1 MGQPRL
7 DKIIPIAIVSMD
19 GDLCDLVQSVE
30 NMELFGVFE
39 LRADAVPPGLNY
51 LGRDSEWSEIQ
62 YRFPGAKVLV
72 ATDSFAL
79 RRQLFSFYGE
89 ENIASI
95 IAPDAIVAPTAHLGL
110 GCIVQ
115 HGVKIMRAAQIG
127 TGCKFNMDVTVH
139 HDSVIGDFCT
149 LTPGCR
155 LLGKVILEDDV
166 FVGSGATILPGCTI
180 ARGTVIGAGAM
191 VNHDTAPG
199 QVVVGVPARP
209 LNL

>member
-1 MGQPRL
+1 MGQSRI
-7 DKIIPIAIVSMD
+7 DKNTPIAIISMD

-30 NMELFGVFE
+30 NMDLLGVFE
-39 LRADAVPPGLNY
+39 LQADAVPPGLNY
-51 LGRDSEWSEIQ
+51 LGRDSEWSEVQ
-62 YRFPGAKVLV
+62 ERFPGVKVLV

-89 ENIASI
+89 ENVASI
-95 IAPDAIVAPTAHLGL
+95 IAPDAIVAPTAHLGA

-115 HGVKIMRAAQIG
+115 HDVKIMRAAQIG

-139 HDSVIGDFCT
+139 HDAVIGDFCT

-155 LLGKVILEDDV
+155 LLGKVTLEDDV
-166 FVGSGATILPGCTI
+166 YVGSGATILPGCTI

-191 VNHDTAPG
+191 VNRDTNPG
-199 QVVVGVPARP
+199 DVVAGVPGR
-209 LNL
+209 LLKT